1 MATRTALLLFAV
13 VAGAGLLC
21 FAASMVSI
29 VSAKGGFAGTPWIA
43 IIGAFLAF
51 GAMAGFART
60 LQRHLDALRRLREG
74 VMMLQGNAAEALPVL
89 SSSEVAKLRDA
100 VDTMRVHHLERQAA
114 PDRRLTAV
122 LGSIDEA
129 IVVMTTAGQVSL
141 VNAAARRLLGGDRVA
156 VGTSLFAALSR
167 RAVETAIHDSRAA
180 GGPVTATLYTVES
193 EMLAAKVCHLGDHGG
208 AVFTFPTASFTH
220 PSGIEHDLALHE
232 TPPPPKPVTKDTKLT
247 ELPVFVFDCETTG
260 LNVKQDRIVA
270 LGGVRMLGRQIFRS
284 VTLDRL
290 VDPDR
295 PIPRSSTAIH
305 GITDAMVLQAGAF
318 ETHWPDLD
326 ALMRGTVM
334 VGHNVAF
341 DIAQLR
347 WAAKRSGIEWE
358 PPQSLDTLLL
368 LATLEPAAPGYD
380 LDTVAERF
388 GVNIRG
394 RHTALGD
401 SLVTAEIF
409 ERLIPLL
416 AERNVAT
423 LGEAVA
429 FGQRSKAF
437 VKRQRESGWFDEPSD

>member
-1 MATRTALLLFAV
+1 
-13 VAGAGLLC
+13 
-21 FAASMVSI
+21 MV
-29 VSAKGGFAGTPWIA
+29 
-43 IIGAFLAF
+43 
-51 GAMAGFART
+51 M
-60 LQRHLDALRRLREG
+60 
-74 VMMLQGNAAEALPVL
+74 
-89 SSSEVAKLRDA
+89 
-100 VDTMRVHHLERQAA
+100 
-114 PDRRLTAV
+114 
-122 LGSIDEA
+122 
-129 IVVMTTAGQVSL
+129 
-141 VNAAARRLLGGDRVA
+141 
-156 VGTSLFAALSR
+156 
-167 RAVETAIHDSRAA
+167 
-180 GGPVTATLYTVES
+180 
-193 EMLAAKVCHLGDHGG
+193 
-208 AVFTFPTASFTH
+208 
-220 PSGIEHDLALHE
+220 
-232 TPPPPKPVTKDTKLT
+232 
-247 ELPVFVFDCETTG
+247 
-260 LNVKQDRIVA
+260 
-270 LGGVRMLGRQIFRS
+270 
-284 VTLDRL
+284 
-290 VDPDR
+290 
-295 PIPRSSTAIH
+295 
-305 GITDAMVLQAGAF
+305 QAGAF
-318 ETHWPDLD
+318 ETHWSDLD
-326 ALMRGTVM
+326 ALMRGTVL